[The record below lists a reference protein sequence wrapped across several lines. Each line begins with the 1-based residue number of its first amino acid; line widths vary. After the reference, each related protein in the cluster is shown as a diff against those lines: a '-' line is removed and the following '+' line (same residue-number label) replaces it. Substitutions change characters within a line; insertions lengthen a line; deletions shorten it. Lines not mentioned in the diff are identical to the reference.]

1 MQKRWL
7 SYVLPAL
14 FLCSGFE
21 LGAQRPVQTPIVFL
35 DTEQGLSN
43 NTVRCIYKDHNGFM
57 WFGTRDGL
65 NRYDGNSFTVYRHV
79 FKDTNSLG
87 CDFVLSLCE
96 DKSNRL
102 WIGTRQGL
110 NIYDNL
116 QGHFST
122 ISFTSARD
130 RVTRPIAGV
139 IRLLQRDDRGY
150 MLIGTEGSGLLLYAG
165 KGATAVQ
172 IPFMDGGTPCW
183 SYTVQAVRI
192 TEDNRTWVQVQGKGI
207 CLLNTG
213 EGQLHL
219 VNSQLPGAT
228 CMENIGTT
236 LWVCNGSALYQYD
249 PLSNSCTR
257 KWQLP
262 SNDHIAES
270 IWAMRAD
277 HNGHL
282 LMGTMLGRYL
292 CWDVRSGRLD
302 QNPGRDS
309 VYSLYNNTIYGIY
322 VDEFSNQWL
331 ATAKEGVGVIDPQR
345 SRFHTFSAIPGV
357 EKRPLRFVTSFF
369 EASDSNFYIGTEGQG
384 ILRYDRHKDSF
395 AHLKGFAAGA
405 ANPPGEMVMSLC
417 GDYLGNIWAA
427 AQFSGV
433 DRLDPKTRRFEKYF
447 CTKGIAGTEKNWV
460 WTVYEDKRKNLW
472 AATLRQGSMM
482 GALYRFDRGANRFAV
497 FDSTLSDLFT
507 LYEDKQGVLWGGN
520 LTQLVRID
528 RSGQGHHHFYSAGSA
543 VRTIWEDRRGQI
555 WIGTEGG
562 GLMAFDRDRGQM
574 IARYST
580 DEGLCNNT
588 VLGILEEEA
597 GDLWL
602 STGNGLSRFNAVTH
616 QFRNYYKADGLQSN
630 QFIYASALRLRSGE
644 FAFGGVRGFNLFD
657 PATIRQ
663 TGQMPRVILT
673 GITVNGVPLQ
683 KDPGFVHKWG
693 RDQVEELKVPF
704 SKAYFSFDFTAL
716 EYSTPKEI
724 SYTYFMEGWDHKWTD
739 AGHQHK
745 ATYTHL
751 DEGHYIFHV
760 RSTDRE
766 GRWNNAGIT
775 MGITV
780 LPPWYRSWWA
790 YSLYLLVA
798 FSMAYIYWLYKARQ
812 TKLQYEVTIQRLNA
826 EKEREAYERKQAFFT
841 NVSHEFRTPLT
852 LIINPVKDLLDR
864 STGVDHAELH
874 VIHRNARRMLSLID
888 QLLLFRKAD
897 SGVDS
902 LKPVQLNFYHLC
914 REVYLSFTQQAKT
927 RKIRYEFECPT
938 ETIELF
944 ADREKIE
951 IILFN
956 LVSNALKYAPEGGC
970 VSLVVSEGLDL
981 VEVRVTDNGPGVPA
995 GTGDRIF
1002 QRFYQAHEAGSR
1014 AKPGFGIGLFLARQ
1028 FAMEHKGSLSYS
1040 SVPGKGAEFVL
1051 RVPKVP
1057 AAAEDGSLVPDN
1069 NGTSGLFKE
1078 LIEEDNFRQSLL
1090 TDPPAGFPGD
1100 HLAGW
1105 VDEKRSVLVVDD
1117 DAEMRGYIVSMF
1129 RERLTVYEAA
1139 DGNAGVRL
1147 AHEHLPDIIISDIK
1161 MEGLNGIDLCR
1172 TLKSTPETSHIPVIL
1187 LTGALSDDLQ
1197 LEGLEG
1203 GAADYITKPFD
1214 KDLLLAKV
1222 KNLFQSR
1229 NKLRESL
1236 FNEVTHNNESL
1247 RRISADDKAFLEKC
1261 TAIVEAH
1268 LDEEAFTIRSLA
1280 LEVGLSHSSLY
1291 KKVKALS
1298 GHSLNAFIR
1307 LIRLRN
1313 AAMLC
1318 INSTYNVNEIA
1329 LQVGIFDRTH
1339 FREQFQKVYGMTAA
1353 AYIKKYRK
1361 PFTAEFALKKR
1372 K

>member
-7 SYVLPAL
+7 SYVLPVL

-21 LGAQRPVQTPIVFL
+21 LGAQRPAQTPIVFL

-96 DKSNRL
+96 DKANRL

-116 QGHFST
+116 KGHFST
-122 ISFTSARD
+122 ISFTSAKD
-130 RVTRPIAGV
+130 PVTRPIAGV
-139 IRLLQRDDRGY
+139 IRLLQRDDRGD
-150 MLIGTEGSGLLLYAG
+150 MLIGTEGSGLLLYTG
-165 KGATAVQ
+165 KGSTAVQ
-172 IPFMDGGTPCW
+172 IPFMDGSVPCW

-192 TEDNRTWVQVQGKGI
+192 TEDHRTWVQVQGKGI
-207 CLLNTG
+207 CLLNISEG
-213 EGQLHL
+213 KLQFVNGQL
-219 VNSQLPGAT
+219 PAAT
-228 CMENIGTT
+228 CMESIGTT
-236 LWVCNGSALYQYD
+236 LWVCSGSTLYRYD
-249 PLSNSCTR
+249 PVSNSCTR
-257 KWQLP
+257 KWQLS
-262 SNDHIAES
+262 SNDQIAES
-270 IWAMRAD
+270 IWAIRDD

-292 CWDVRSGRLD
+292 CWDIKSSRLD
-302 QNPGRDS
+302 QTPGRDS
-309 VYSLYNNTIYGIY
+309 VYSLYNNTIYGVY
-322 VDEFSNQWL
+322 VDESSNQWL

-345 SRFHTFSAIPGV
+345 SRFHTFAAMPGV

-369 EASDSNFYIGTEGQG
+369 ETPDSNLWIGTEGQG
-384 ILRYDRHKDSF
+384 ILQYDRHTGSF
-395 AHLKGFAAGA
+395 AHYQSSPADQTYLSGDI
-405 ANPPGEMVMSLC
+405 VMSLC
-417 GDYLGNIWAA
+417 GDYLGKIWAA

-433 DRLDPKTRRFEKYF
+433 DRFDPKTRRFEKYY
-447 CTKGIAGTEKNWV
+447 CRKAITGTEKNWV

-472 AATLRQGSMM
+472 AATLRQGSML
-482 GALYRFDRGANRFAV
+482 GALYRFDREANRFTV
-497 FDSTLSDLFT
+497 FDSTLSDLFAI
-507 LYEDKQGVLWGGN
+507 YEDRHGDLWGGN

-528 RSGQGHHHFYSAGSA
+528 RSGQGHHHFYNAGSA
-543 VRTIWEDRRGQI
+543 IRSIWEDRRGQI

-562 GLMAFDRDRGQM
+562 GLLEFDRDREQI

-580 DEGLCNNT
+580 DDGLCNNT

-602 STGNGLSRFNAVTH
+602 STGNGLSRFNPATH

-630 QFIYASALRLRSGE
+630 QFIYGSALRLRSGE
-644 FAFGGVRGFNLFD
+644 LAFGGVRGFNLFD

-663 TGQMPRVILT
+663 TGQMPKVILT
-673 GITVNGVPLQ
+673 GITVNGVALQ
-683 KDPGFVHKWG
+683 KDSGFVHKWG
-693 RDQVEELKVPF
+693 AYQVEELKVPF
-704 SKAYFSFDFTAL
+704 TKAYFSFDFTAL

-724 SYTYFMEGWDHKWTD
+724 AYSYFMEGWDHQWTD

-775 MGITV
+775 LSILV

-790 YSLYLLVA
+790 YSLYLLLA
-798 FSMAYIYWLYKARQ
+798 FSMAYTYWLYKARQ
-812 TKLQYEVTIQRLNA
+812 TRLQYEVKIQRINA
-826 EKEREAYERKQAFFT
+826 EKEREVHERKQAFFT

-864 STGVDHAELH
+864 STGIDHAELK

-897 SGVDS
+897 SGVDR
-902 LKPVQLNFYHLC
+902 LKPVKLNFYHLC

-927 RKIRYEFECPT
+927 RKIRYEFECAT
-938 ETIELF
+938 ETLELF
-944 ADREKIE
+944 ADREKLE

-956 LVSNALKYAPEGGC
+956 LVSNALKYAPEGGF
-970 VSLVVSEGLDL
+970 VSLVVSEGFDFA
-981 VEVRVTDNGPGVPA
+981 EVRVLDDGPGIPA

-1002 QRFYQAHEAGSR
+1002 ERFYQAQDAGSS

-1028 FAMEHKGSLSYS
+1028 FATDHKGSLSYNS
-1040 SVPGKGAEFVL
+1040 DPGKGAEFVL
-1051 RVPKVP
+1051 RVPKVA
-1057 AAAEDGSLVPDN
+1057 AAAEDGSIAPEN

-1078 LIEEDNFRQSLL
+1078 LVEEDNFPQPLL
-1090 TDPPAGFPGD
+1090 TDSSPGFPED

-1105 VDEKRSVLVVDD
+1105 VDEKRSILIVDD
-1117 DAEMRGYIVSMF
+1117 DAQMREYIVSVF

-1139 DGNAGVRL
+1139 DGKEGVRVAL
-1147 AHEHLPDIIISDIK
+1147 EQLPDIIISDIK

-1172 TLKSTPETSHIPVIL
+1172 TLKSTPEASHIPVIL
-1187 LTGALSDDLQ
+1187 LTGTLSADLQ

-1203 GAADYITKPFD
+1203 GADDYITKPFD

-1236 FNEVTHNNESL
+1236 FNEVTHNNDSP
-1247 RRISADDKAFLEKC
+1247 RRISADDKAFLDKC
-1261 TAIVEAH
+1261 TTIVEAH
-1268 LDEEAFTIRSLA
+1268 LDEEEFTIRNLSL
-1280 LEVGLSHSSLY
+1280 EIGLSHSSLY

-1329 LQVGIFDRTH
+1329 MRVGILDRTH
-1339 FREQFQKVYGMTAA
+1339 FREQFFKVYGMTAVE
-1353 AYIKKYRK
+1353 YIKKYRK
-1361 PFTAEFALKKR
+1361 PFTSEFALKKR